1 MSKQP
6 LIDAWRKGQRKGYKL
21 KEVKAELESHGFTV
35 EQLKKHWKAVH
46 VELNGNPEFPGGRI
60 IFSAHA
66 HGKQGEIDAA
76 AIRDF
81 TRAID
86 WIESK

>member
-1 MSKQP
+1 MSRKR

-21 KEVKAELESHGFTV
+21 KDVRSELEAHGFTV
-35 EQLKKHWKAVH
+35 EQTTKHWKATH
-46 VELNGNPEFPGGRI
+46 PDLKGNPDFPGGRVN
-60 IFSAHA
+60 FSAHA
-66 HGKQGEIDAA
+66 HGNQGEIDAA

-86 WIESK
+86 WIEAK